1 MNLNPYRPFARYLR
15 PYRRAVAAG
24 LVLLA
29 GVQAI
34 TMALPMILKWAI
46 DTARLGLD
54 GTTPLSVVRLHVALY
69 AGAIAGLAVLQ
80 WGMNSGMRWYFTSVS
95 RFVERDLRQSYVNH
109 LLRLPLGFFQ
119 QWPVG
124 DLMAR
129 ATNDVEAIQRF
140 LHHAFR
146 MTLMGILT
154 FVLSLALMWVIDW
167 QLALYSLLP
176 MPVMAL
182 TTSWVSGKV
191 RRGYRRVQEQFA
203 AMSAH
208 IQESLAGIR
217 VVKAYAREA
226 NQIEAF
232 SRLNQ
237 EYVDHNHWVVNI
249 RSLFFPFTFLLN
261 GVSLVVILWL
271 GGLRVIDGALT
282 LGSFVAFNAYLIRMG
297 RPMMMLGRMMTEYQ
311 RAVASLRRIEAMLGE
326 PVQPLGEATQERPI
340 RGEIEFRQLGFAY
353 DGQPV
358 LDDIA
363 LRVPAGGALAVVG
376 RVGSGK
382 STLARLLP
390 RLIEAGPGQVL
401 IDGVPVDE
409 IPLSV
414 LRDAIGYVPQ
424 DTFLFS
430 DTIRENIALGRGD
443 GGREDVDWAA
453 EVAQLTGDLNDFPEQ
468 LDTVVGERGVTLS
481 GGQKQR
487 TALARA
493 VIRQPRILILD
504 DAMASVDTRTEEEIL
519 RRLRGVMASRTT
531 ILIAHRIS
539 TVKDADCIVVLE
551 GGRIVETGTHDEL
564 VARNGIYAGM
574 YQRQHLA
581 DELTVL

>member
-15 PYRRAVAAG
+15 PYRRALVAG

-34 TMALPMILKWAI
+34 AMSLPMILKWAI
-46 DTARLGLD
+46 DTARAGLD
-54 GTTPLSVVRLHVALY
+54 GATPLGVVRVDLALY
-69 AGAIAGLAVLQ
+69 AGAIAGLALLQ
-80 WGMNSGMRWYFTSVS
+80 WGMNTGMRWYFTSVS
-95 RFVERDLRQSYVNH
+95 RFVERDLRQTYVDH

-119 QWPVG
+119 EWRVG

-154 FVLSLALMWVIDW
+154 FVLSLALMWSIDW

-191 RRGYRRVQEQFA
+191 RSGYRRIQEQFA

-208 IQESLAGIR
+208 IQESLSGIR
-217 VVKAYAREA
+217 VVKAYAREST
-226 NQIEAF
+226 QIEAF
-232 SRLNQ
+232 SRLNP
-237 EYVDHNHWVVNI
+237 EYVDQNHWVVNI

-261 GVSLVVILWL
+261 GISLVVILWL

-311 RAVASLRRIEAMLGE
+311 RAVASLRRIEAMLDE
-326 PVQPLGEATQERPI
+326 PAQPLVEAAQEHPLQ
-340 RGEIEFRQLGFAY
+340 GEIEFRHLGFAY
-353 DGQPV
+353 DGQTV
-358 LDDIA
+358 LDDIS
-363 LRVPAGGALAVVG
+363 LRVPAGGTLAIVG

-401 IDGVPVDE
+401 IDGVPVEE

-430 DTIRENIALGRGD
+430 DTIRENIALGRG
-443 GGREDVDWAA
+443 GGDEEVTWAA
-453 EVAQLTGDLNDFPEQ
+453 EVAQLIGDLDDFPER
-468 LDTVVGERGVTLS
+468 LDTVIGERGVTLS

-487 TALARA
+487 AALARA
-493 VIRQPRILILD
+493 VICRPRILVLD

-539 TVKDADCIVVLE
+539 TVRDADCIVVLE

-564 VARNGIYAGM
+564 VARRGIYADM

-581 DELTVL
+581 DELTDL